1 MSADART
8 CEVTDRLEREGW
20 VNIGGG
26 SHDKFK
32 RDARN
37 GVIIV
42 GPRYWTLSP
51 GVAQSIA
58 ELASWD

>member
-1 MSADART
+1 MPAPETRKIIG
-8 CEVTDRLEREGW
+8 RLEREGW

-32 RDARN
+32 HDARP

-42 GPRYWTLSP
+42 VLRHRTLSP
-51 GVAQSIA
+51 GVARSFA
-58 ELASWD
+58 KLPGWN